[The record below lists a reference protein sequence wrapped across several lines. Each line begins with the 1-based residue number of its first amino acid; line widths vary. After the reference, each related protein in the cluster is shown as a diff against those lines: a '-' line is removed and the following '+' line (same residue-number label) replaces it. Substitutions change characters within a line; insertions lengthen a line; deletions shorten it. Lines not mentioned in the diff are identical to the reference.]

1 MFKHFIKLK
10 QKNKKMMN
18 TNDRLTNLEYQ
29 IKYSNLYKKLIE
41 HKNLYSNYLSKEPIL
56 TINMPTYNGEQYI
69 AKALESILM
78 QETTY
83 FYKIKIFDDKSTDN
97 TVKIAEE
104 YKKLYP
110 DIIEII
116 VNDKNEK
123 GKTVGYKIYN
133 SINTKY
139 WMNFD
144 QDDYW
149 LSIDKL
155 QRLIEFL
162 ERNETFT
169 LASSACYIKTSN
181 KLSPVLCEKC
191 DWNLKFGFEYPMPL
205 GVLLQTSATIF
216 RNVFTES
223 DLIKINNYKN
233 TKEEPA
239 IWGDTFRNI
248 FALSKGKG
256 YFENSLDSVYN
267 WVETGTWSKLNSG
280 QQAFYNLEQMYY
292 LINFFDE
299 LEYKQH
305 MKKCA
310 LRYLKECHKKQIM
323 LTKEEQVKL
332 KEFQKGLMNA
342 K

>member
-1 MFKHFIKLK
+1 MGFTEPKEVYGTLG
-10 QKNKKMMN
+10 
-18 TNDRLTNLEYQ
+18 EA
-29 IKYSNLYKKLIE
+29 YKK
-41 HKNLYSNYLSKEPIL
+41 YP
-56 TINMPTYNGEQYI
+56 
-69 AKALESILM
+69 AALLLHEADL
-78 QETTY
+78 ETTY

-181 KLSPVLCEKC
+181 KLSPVLCKKC

-310 LRYLKECHKKQIM
+310 LRYLKECHKKQTM
-323 LTKEEQVKL
+323 LTEEEQTKL
-332 KEFQKGLMNA
+332 KEFQKGLINA

>member
-1 MFKHFIKLK
+1 
-10 QKNKKMMN
+10 
-18 TNDRLTNLEYQ
+18 
-29 IKYSNLYKKLIE
+29 
-41 HKNLYSNYLSKEPIL
+41 
-56 TINMPTYNGEQYI
+56 MPTYNGEQYI

-83 FYKIKIFDDKSTDN
+83 VYKIKIFDDKSTDN

-181 KLSPVLCEKC
+181 KLSPGLCKKC
-191 DWNLKFGFEYPMPL
+191 DWNLKFGFEYPMTL

-299 LEYKQH
+299 LEYKQY

-323 LTKEEQVKL
+323 LTKEEQAKL